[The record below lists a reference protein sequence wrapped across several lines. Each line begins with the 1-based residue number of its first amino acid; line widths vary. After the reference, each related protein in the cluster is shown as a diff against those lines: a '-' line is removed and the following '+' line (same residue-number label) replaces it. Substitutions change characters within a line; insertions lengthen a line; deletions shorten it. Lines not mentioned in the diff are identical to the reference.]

1 MRTPIWTIK
10 ELSDET
16 KKRIEN
22 RNDSIILISG
32 RTGSGKSNMAVKFFN
47 HFKDFKLKDCLTY
60 DRAELIN
67 KIQNLKNSYIFAD
80 ELIKNLNRRKFY
92 DTEQIELIQNLAMYR
107 SSQNIFVGCVPIFWS
122 LDSALL
128 QLVSCHIHIIKRGV
142 GAVFFPLEGRLFHSD
157 IWYVRQSQKLEDD
170 FDKIQKKKPSAKINW
185 SKYPTFAG
193 FVFFKALTSKQ
204 EKYYEKLKDEKRRL
218 LNNPIDEKTKGNF
231 YERILKVVK
240 EGNLSESELL
250 KICIYEDRKLSSVR
264 IRINQILKDSGDIK
278 TLKDYLKSEDKSS
291 MTSSPISNIGELNLT

>member
-10 ELSDET
+10 ELADET
-16 KKRIEN
+16 KIRIEN

-32 RTGSGKSNMAVKFFN
+32 RTGVGKSNFGVKFFN
-47 HFKDFKLKDCLTY
+47 HFKDFKLKDSLVY
-60 DRAELIN
+60 DRTELIQ
-67 KIQNLKNSYIFAD
+67 KIQNLKNGYVLAD

-107 SSQNIFVGCVPIFWS
+107 SSQNIFLGCVPIFWS

-142 GAVFFPLEGRLFHSD
+142 GAVFFPLEGRLFYSD
-157 IWYVRQSQKLEDD
+157 IWYVKSSQKLEDD

-193 FVFFKALTSKQ
+193 FVFFKALTPKQ
-204 EKYYEKLKDEKRRL
+204 EEYYESLKDSKRRL
-218 LNNPIDEKTKGNF
+218 LNNPTNEVMKGDF
-231 YERILKVVK
+231 YERIIKTIK
-240 EGNLSESELL
+240 EGDLSESELL
-250 KICIYEDRKLSSVR
+250 KICLYEDRKLSSVR
-264 IRINQILKDSGDIK
+264 IRINQLLKDSGDTK
-278 TLKDYLKSEDKSS
+278 TLKDYLKPKEKASP
-291 MTSSPISNIGELNLT
+291 TSSPVNNIEELNLT